1 MDYKKILRL
10 HYVNNLSG
18 REIADSCGD
27 CSKSAVDRK
36 SVV

>member
-1 MDYKKILRL
+1 MDYKKVLRL

-27 CSKSAVDRK
+27 CRNQQ
-36 SVV
+36 